1 MTFQDGGSF
10 DSNRVKKR
18 SGGKIAAG
26 GGIGVIAIALLS
38 QFIDLGPLTP
48 LIQQLLGGGSST
60 PSTETGLEGC
70 ETAEDAN
77 TKDECRYGWTL
88 ESLDTYWA
96 TALPQQTGIKYTAPG
111 AVSFENQV
119 STACGSATSAS
130 GPFYCPGDQTVYI
143 DVAFYDVLRSQFG
156 TSAGPLAQQYII
168 AHEVGHHIENLTGLL
183 AKAQRQ
189 GTGPESDS
197 VRTELMADCLA
208 GMWAGAAATTI
219 NPETGK
225 PDLEPITEAQLRDA
239 LDAAAAVGDDR
250 IQQAQTGQ
258 VNPHAFTHGSA
269 AQRQKWFMNGYQN
282 QDINKC
288 NAFASKDLG

>member
-60 PSTETGLEGC
+60 PST
-70 ETAEDAN
+70 
-77 TKDECRYGWTL
+77 ECRYGWTL

-208 GMWAGAAATTI
+208 
-219 NPETGK
+219 
-225 PDLEPITEAQLRDA
+225 
-239 LDAAAAVGDDR
+239 
-250 IQQAQTGQ
+250 
-258 VNPHAFTHGSA
+258 
-269 AQRQKWFMNGYQN
+269 
-282 QDINKC
+282 
-288 NAFASKDLG
+288 